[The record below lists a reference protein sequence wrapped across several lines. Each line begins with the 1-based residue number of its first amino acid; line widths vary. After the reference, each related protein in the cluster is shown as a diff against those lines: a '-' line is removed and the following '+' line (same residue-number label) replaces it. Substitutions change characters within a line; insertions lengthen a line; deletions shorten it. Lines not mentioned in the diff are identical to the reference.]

1 MKSWF
6 EKQTENSVKKIRAE
20 LKKQIDYVASAME
33 DLRESALEFEMKD
46 TIDAETR
53 SAQNIYEKFTEM
65 VDNFDFPEV
74 VTYKTSEDF
83 RKRLEKFLTTLLTQ
97 GRRFIPNLGKKYKTR
112 LFVLNRA
119 LTRIQRNY
127 QEFEKFLEDKTIL
140 LQEVDAA
147 SDNISLLIEKV
158 EDREALKRNIKS
170 EKNEAIK
177 IEEDIEALNNST
189 HDLEDQTVLVE
200 LNEINKK
207 LKIVGN
213 KLRVELGG
221 LDKPLRKLTSRV
233 LDGKVVC
240 PPELVE
246 LANNI
251 RSNPLDAFWNISNG
265 YEKLTRMLE
274 ILKDAAKADKL
285 KLKSSM
291 TNKTIALSD
300 KIINGSMKGIHS
312 ELLAL
317 KEKRLAIEQKV
328 DELGLKE
335 QISDAYLKLSELYE
349 KKGNAVESLTY
360 YKKHIT
366 FKDSVQNITAV
377 QNMAEQEDA
386 RRRIEL
392 NLAAQR
398 NKNQRNISIGIAI
411 ALFLIGLLAL
421 GLYRR
426 NRFIRKTKQIIEKEK
441 DRSDNLLLNIL
452 PQETADELKE
462 NGRVVAKKF
471 ESVTVLFTDFKG
483 FTHYSE
489 NLDPEKLVET
499 IGFYFTKFDDIMEK
513 YGLEKIKTIGDS
525 YMCAGGLPYPTKDHA
540 PKMVQAA
547 FEIIAFVDETKK
559 NATAEQ
565 IHFDIRVGIN
575 TGPIVAGV
583 VGSKKFSYDIWGDTV
598 NVASR
603 MESMSEPGK
612 INISKSTYELIKSD
626 FDCEYRGEI
635 EAKNRGKV
643 KMYYVNPLKN

>member
-317 KEKRLAIEQKV
+317 KEKRLVIEQKV

-335 QISDAYLKLSELYE
+335 QIKVLERK
-349 KKGNAVESLTY
+349 
-360 YKKHIT
+360 
-366 FKDSVQNITAV
+366 
-377 QNMAEQEDA
+377 QEDLGKKEE
-386 RRRIEL
+386 RKNRQIRDLEDKLEEL
-392 NLAAQR
+392 NNGIVKLASGTQR
-398 NKNQRNISIGIAI
+398 KVRKLTNQ
-411 ALFLIGLLAL
+411 
-421 GLYRR
+421 
-426 NRFIRKTKQIIEKEK
+426 
-441 DRSDNLLLNIL
+441 
-452 PQETADELKE
+452 
-462 NGRVVAKKF
+462 
-471 ESVTVLFTDFKG
+471 
-483 FTHYSE
+483 
-489 NLDPEKLVET
+489 
-499 IGFYFTKFDDIMEK
+499 
-513 YGLEKIKTIGDS
+513 
-525 YMCAGGLPYPTKDHA
+525 
-540 PKMVQAA
+540 
-547 FEIIAFVDETKK
+547 
-559 NATAEQ
+559 
-565 IHFDIRVGIN
+565 
-575 TGPIVAGV
+575 
-583 VGSKKFSYDIWGDTV
+583 
-598 NVASR
+598 NV
-603 MESMSEPGK
+603 K
-612 INISKSTYELIKSD
+612 INIKE
-626 FDCEYRGEI
+626 
-635 EAKNRGKV
+635 
-643 KMYYVNPLKN
+643 

>member
-1 MKSWF
+1 MLKRRSVFCKLTYTREVLLTLGFLFVTVFGLYGQDQVAADSLELIYTSGKFEEKDRLQLLNDLAFEHPNPEKSLVYSEELLRRAQAVDSIRF
-6 EKQTENSVKKIRAE
+6 IIKGFHQIGNSLTYKGDLSRALANYLEGIHIATEAERKKE
-20 LKKQIDYVASAME
+20 LGALYVSIAGVYQVMGNDKNTLRYYKNALPILKEVDDSLNYASTLENLGDYYNLTLAKP
-33 DLRESALEFEMKD
+33 DSALLFFEQSGPLFKTLDSKIGLAYNLGNKGLAYAQMGQN
-46 TIDAETR
+46 TIAEKNISEAIGILEELGDYYPICVYLTYMSDMYLLRDDWDAAFG
-53 SAQNIYEKFTEM
+53 SAQ
-65 VDNFDFPEV
+65 
-74 VTYKTSEDF
+74 
-83 RKRLEKFLTTLLTQ
+83 R
-97 GRRFIPNLGKKYKTR
+97 
-112 LFVLNRA
+112 
-119 LTRIQRNY
+119 
-127 QEFEKFLEDKTIL
+127 
-140 LQEVDAA
+140 
-147 SDNISLLIEKV
+147 SL
-158 EDREALKRNIKS
+158 
-170 EKNEAIK
+170 
-177 IEEDIEALNNST
+177 
-189 HDLEDQTVLVE
+189 
-200 LNEINKK
+200 
-207 LKIVGN
+207 
-213 KLRVELGG
+213 
-221 LDKPLRKLTSRV
+221 
-233 LDGKVVC
+233 
-240 PPELVE
+240 E
-246 LANNI
+246 LAQQ
-251 RSNPLDAFWNISNG
+251 
-265 YEKLTRMLE
+265 Y
-274 ILKDAAKADKL
+274 
-285 KLKSSM
+285 
-291 TNKTIALSD
+291 
-300 KIINGSMKGIHS
+300 
-312 ELLAL
+312 
-317 KEKRLAIEQKV
+317 
-328 DELGLKE
+328 GLKN

-392 NLAAQR
+392 NLAEQR

-411 ALFLIGLLAL
+411 ALFLIGLLAF

-426 NRFIRKTKQIIEKEK
+426 NRFIRKTKEIIEKEK
-441 DRSDNLLLNIL
+441 DRSDDLLLNIL

-462 NGRVVAKKF
+462 NGKVVAKKF

-525 YMCAGGLPYPTKDHA
+525 YMCAGGLPYATNDHA

-547 FEIIAFVDETKK
+547 FEIIAFVNEAKK

-612 INISKSTYELIKSD
+612 INISNSTYELIKSD

-643 KMYYVNPLKN
+643 KMYFVNGIKSLSYKKSLVNK